1 MFCCALFRIPY
12 DVTLAIATATRKIE
26 AVAAGGCSI
35 LAVAAA
41 DAQAV
46 AVAAADKLSGATLP
60 PSGNTLPLRGL
71 KMAVAEAVA
80 AAVSLSATV
89 PTRIT
94 IQGSI
99 SNTACSCRLHYIY

>member
-1 MFCCALFRIPY
+1 MQYI
-12 DVTLAIATATRKIE
+12 
-26 AVAAGGCSI
+26 GGGGSGCTM
-35 LAVAAA
+35 
-41 DAQAV
+41 AV

-89 PTRIT
+89 CTSVYT
-94 IQGSI
+94 
-99 SNTACSCRLHYIY
+99 L

>member
-1 MFCCALFRIPY
+1 M
-12 DVTLAIATATRKIE
+12 
-26 AVAAGGCSI
+26 
-35 LAVAAA
+35 
-41 DAQAV
+41 AV

-89 PTRIT
+89 ASPKCVIGEGLVYTITNLQMTLTPTWL
-94 IQGSI
+94 
-99 SNTACSCRLHYIY
+99 SCYTFG

>member
-41 DAQAV
+41 DAQWRWRWRQ

-80 AAVSLSATV
+80 AAGD
-89 PTRIT
+89 PTGHRT
-94 IQGSI
+94 FLFPNARQ
-99 SNTACSCRLHYIY
+99 L

>member
-1 MFCCALFRIPY
+1 MQYI
-12 DVTLAIATATRKIE
+12 
-26 AVAAGGCSI
+26 GGGGSGCTM
-35 LAVAAA
+35 
-41 DAQAV
+41 AV

-89 PTRIT
+89 GRPIERYLEKKKFSS
-94 IQGSI
+94 GSRKYCVSGFSLI
-99 SNTACSCRLHYIY
+99 HA

>member
-1 MFCCALFRIPY
+1 MQYI
-12 DVTLAIATATRKIE
+12 
-26 AVAAGGCSI
+26 GGGGSGCTM
-35 LAVAAA
+35 
-41 DAQAV
+41 AV

-89 PTRIT
+89 VL
-94 IQGSI
+94 
-99 SNTACSCRLHYIY
+99 CVWLHWIFS

>member
-1 MFCCALFRIPY
+1 MQYI
-12 DVTLAIATATRKIE
+12 
-26 AVAAGGCSI
+26 GGGGSGCTM
-35 LAVAAA
+35 
-41 DAQAV
+41 AV

-89 PTRIT
+89 VLSSVKSRSPA
-94 IQGSI
+94 
-99 SNTACSCRLHYIY
+99 TAIKVSKSCHYSRTKL